1 MVSSAA
7 VSWCIFGT
15 VVISG
20 YWYYTRDGKRRRG
33 SSTRATESHAPE
45 RTDRKQSGN
54 RARRRREQG
63 MDHGS
68 LEPVSSDGPESSAA
82 DNKTQAS
89 GAGQLQQRKKDKSK
103 KPGPPMGS
111 SAIEII
117 PATTRTIDQD
127 ESDEMDAKNFAKQMS
142 RTQAGMTLTSP
153 QKASQRVRTQKQSK
167 LNDELVQV
175 NSVENVASGTSSN
188 TGADADDD
196 QSSAASPSL
205 DAVYQA
211 ADVSGVSDMLE
222 TAGPGPSS
230 LRITE
235 STQPQRA
242 QQEKK
247 TKKAEPTE
255 TKKQR
260 QARARREREKE
271 AMREAEAQRKNLEE
285 KQRRT
290 AREAE
295 GRPAKNGN
303 GWTYA
308 SGLPA
313 NAWTQGKAAPV
324 PEHKSTIDEPLLDT
338 RENVA
343 RAESPE
349 GTDTLASGAEKIM
362 NMIHPAKTDTL
373 AANGSNVQNENATS
387 EAGSGTSSSQWENGL
402 PSEEEQM
409 RMFKQQSEDSTWTTV
424 PSNKRAK
431 RRPAAEQTE
440 KTSEVENAPSDFD
453 VTI

>member
-1 MVSSAA
+1 MVSSSA

-20 YWYYTRDGKRRRG
+20 YWYYTKDGRRRHG
-33 SSTRATESHAPE
+33 SNTRVIDSHAPE
-45 RTDRKQSGN
+45 RTDQRQLGN
-54 RARRRREQG
+54 RAKRRRERG
-63 MDHGS
+63 NVPGTS
-68 LEPVSSDGPESSAA
+68 EPVSSDGPESSAA
-82 DNKTQAS
+82 DTKLEAS
-89 GAGQLQQRKKDKSK
+89 GAEQLQQRKKDKSK
-103 KPGPPMGS
+103 KSTPPTAS
-111 SAIEII
+111 SAVEIS
-117 PATTRTIDQD
+117 PASARTIDHD
-127 ESDEMDAKNFAKQMS
+127 ESDEMDARNFARQMS
-142 RTQAGMTLTSP
+142 KTQAGTTLTTP
-153 QKASQRVRTQKQSK
+153 QKAGQRIRTQKQSK
-167 LNDELVQV
+167 MNDELVQV
-175 NSVENVASGTSSN
+175 NSAENVPSGTSSN

-196 QSSAASPSL
+196 LSSAASPSL
-205 DAVYQA
+205 EAVNQVTDA
-211 ADVSGVSDMLE
+211 SGVSDMLE
-222 TAGPGPSS
+222 AAGPGPSS

-235 STQPQRA
+235 STQPQRE
-242 QQEKK
+242 QQERKA
-247 TKKAEPTE
+247 KKAEPAE

-271 AMREAEAQRKNLEE
+271 VMHEAEAQRKILEE

-313 NAWTQGKAAPV
+313 NAWTQGKAATA
-324 PEHKSTIDEPLLDT
+324 PEPRPTIDEPLLDT
-338 RENVA
+338 REAASN
-343 RAESPE
+343 AESPK
-349 GTDTLASGAEKIM
+349 GTDALTSGAEKIM
-362 NMIHPAKTDTL
+362 NMIQPAKSHDVTT
-373 AANGSNVQNENATS
+373 NGSNAQNEKAKS
-387 EAGSGTSSSQWENGL
+387 EVSSGASSKHWENSL

-409 RMFKQQSEDSTWTTV
+409 RMFQQQSDDTAWTTV

-440 KTSEVENAPSDFD
+440 KTAEANDAPSDFD